1 MISAS
6 HSKEEENKRRGIAIS
21 VVFHALILLILF
33 LPLLKYPDP
42 PPGQEGILVS
52 FGQPDMGK
60 GDDRPDTQQEE
71 EVEPKPP
78 SETEKPVEPQP
89 VSKPTPPVETQKEV
103 VTTNDPNEVAIRK
116 REEERKRQEE
126 TERRRVEDE
135 RRKAAEEAE
144 QRKAAEAAKQ
154 AELEKAKKQFGDA
167 FGGKGK
173 GNTDKAGNQGDPKG
187 DPDAKNLEGISTG
200 TGNIGGGLSGRGVS
214 YKPTIQDRSQKT
226 GTVVVNVCVDRN
238 GSVTKANFT
247 QRGSTSN
254 DSELIRIAESNA
266 MKFRFS
272 ASSIDEQCGTIT
284 FTFKVQ

>member
-6 HSKEEENKRRGIAIS
+6 HPKEEANRRKGIAIS
-21 VVFHALILLILF
+21 VVFHALILLVLF

-52 FGQPDMGK
+52 FGQPDVGK

-71 EVEPKPP
+71 KVEPKPP
-78 SETEKPVEPQP
+78 SEAEKPVEPTPQP
-89 VSKPTPPVETQKEV
+89 KNTPPVETAKEV
-103 VTTNDPNEVAIRK
+103 VTAPDPNEVAIRK
-116 REEERKRQEE
+116 REEEKRRQEE
-126 TERRRVEDE
+126 TDRRRVEEE
-135 RRKAAEEAE
+135 RKKATEEAE

-154 AELEKAKKQFGDA
+154 AELEKTKKQFGDA

-173 GNTDKAGNQGDPKG
+173 GKTDKAGNQGDPKG

-200 TGNIGGGLSGRGVS
+200 TGNIGGGLSGRGVQ
-214 YKPTIQDRSQKT
+214 YKPSIQDKSQKT
-226 GTVVVNVCVDRN
+226 GTVVVNVCVDRS

-247 QRGSTSN
+247 QKGSTTN
-254 DSELIRIAESNA
+254 DPELTRIAESNA

-272 ASSIDEQCGTIT
+272 GSSIDEQCGTIT